1 MKLNKIKIN
10 NKIFKLYFKKD
21 VFIPTAT
28 SNFLVGDFLKL
39 NRNIKNKK
47 ILDLGCGSGVI
58 SIALSEK
65 LKKNKFFASD
75 LTKNSIICCRKT
87 LQNLN

>member
-39 NRNIKNKK
+39 NRNIKK
-47 ILDLGCGSGVI
+47 
-58 SIALSEK
+58 
-65 LKKNKFFASD
+65 
-75 LTKNSIICCRKT
+75 
-87 LQNLN
+87 